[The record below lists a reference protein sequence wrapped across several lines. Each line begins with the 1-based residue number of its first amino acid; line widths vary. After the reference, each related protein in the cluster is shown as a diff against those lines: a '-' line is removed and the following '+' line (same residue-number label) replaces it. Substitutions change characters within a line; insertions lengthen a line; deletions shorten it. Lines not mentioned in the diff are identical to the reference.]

1 LCCVKQTQIKRRA
14 FCLTFSL
21 MRFTD
26 KICLVTGGT
35 SGIGRATCIRLAAE
49 GGTVV
54 VTGRDRAD
62 GAETVRLITKAGGKA
77 VFMACDLVKPSA
89 ITAMVKKALA
99 KYHRIDVLVCDA
111 AMMTFDRLVEL
122 PLTKWDT
129 LMMVNL
135 RSLVQLTQL
144 CLPHMPAG
152 SAIVTISSVHAHQ
165 TTTNVVPYATSK
177 GGLEAFVRGL
187 SLELD
192 RKQTRIN
199 AVAPGAVDTPMLWD
213 NPNVK
218 SGVETIDKA
227 TVGTPEELAAAIAF
241 MASAEASF
249 IHGTTLVVDGGR
261 LAQL

>member
-1 LCCVKQTQIKRRA
+1 
-14 FCLTFSL
+14 
-21 MRFTD
+21 MRFSN

-35 SGIGRATCIRLAAE
+35 SGIGRATCLRLAAE

-54 VTGRDRAD
+54 ALGRDRAD
-62 GAETVRLITKAGGKA
+62 GAEIVRLITKAGGKA
-77 VFMACDLVKPSA
+77 AFMACDLEKSRS
-89 ITAMVKKALA
+89 ITAVAKKVLA
-99 KYHRIDVLVCDA
+99 RYHRIDMLVCDA
-111 AMMTFDRLVEL
+111 AVMTFDRIANL
-122 PLTKWDT
+122 PLSQWDT
-129 LMMVNL
+129 LMLVNL

-152 SAIVTISSVHAHQ
+152 SAIVAISSVHAHQ
-165 TTTNVVPYATSK
+165 TTANVVPYATSK

-218 SGVETIDKA
+218 SGAEKIDKA

-241 MASAEASF
+241 MASSEASF

>member
-1 LCCVKQTQIKRRA
+1 
-14 FCLTFSL
+14 

-35 SGIGRATCIRLAAE
+35 SGIGRAACVRLGAE
-49 GGTVV
+49 GGTVIAL
-54 VTGRDRAD
+54 GRDKGE

-77 VFMACDLVKPSA
+77 VFIACDLSKPRV
-89 ITAMVKKALA
+89 ITTTVNKVLA

-111 AMMTFDRLVEL
+111 AMMTFDHLVDL
-122 PLTKWDT
+122 PLAQWDL
-129 LMMVNL
+129 LMLVNL
-135 RSLVQLTQL
+135 RSLAQLTQL

-152 SAIVTISSVHAHQ
+152 SAIVAISSVHAHQ
-165 TTTNVVPYATSK
+165 TTANVVPYATSK
-177 GGLEAFVRGL
+177 GALEAFVRGM

-199 AVAPGAVDTPMLWD
+199 AVAPGAVDTPMLWS

-218 SGVETIDKA
+218 NGTEKVDKA
-227 TVGTPEELAAAIAF
+227 SVGTPEELAAAIAF
-241 MASAEASF
+241 MASSEASF
-249 IHGTTLVVDGGR
+249 VHGTTLVVDGGR

>member
-1 LCCVKQTQIKRRA
+1 
-14 FCLTFSL
+14 
-21 MRFTD
+21 MRFSN
-26 KICLVTGGT
+26 KVCLVTGGT
-35 SGIGRATCIRLAAE
+35 SGIGRATCQRLAAE
-49 GGTVV
+49 GGTIVAL
-54 VTGRDRAD
+54 GRDRAD

-77 VFMACDLVKPSA
+77 VFMACELTKSRSIAAV
-89 ITAMVKKALA
+89 VKKVLA
-99 KYHRIDVLVCDA
+99 NHHRIDVLVCDA
-111 AMMTFDRLVEL
+111 AMMTFDRIADL
-122 PLTKWDT
+122 PLSQWDE
-129 LMMVNL
+129 LMLVNL

-152 SAIVTISSVHAHQ
+152 SAIVAISSVHAHQ
-165 TTTNVVPYATSK
+165 TTANVVPYATSK

-218 SGVETIDKA
+218 SGAEKIDKA

-249 IHGTTLVVDGGR
+249 VHGTTLVVDGGR

>member
-1 LCCVKQTQIKRRA
+1 
-14 FCLTFSL
+14 
-21 MRFTD
+21 MRFSN
-26 KICLVTGGT
+26 KVCLVTGGT
-35 SGIGRATCIRLAAE
+35 SGIGRATCQRLAAE
-49 GGTVV
+49 GGTLIVV
-54 VTGRDRAD
+54 GRDRAD
-62 GAETVRLITKAGGKA
+62 GNETVRLITKAGGKA
-77 VFMACDLVKPSA
+77 AFLACDLSKPRAVASL
-89 ITAMVKKALA
+89 TKKVLD
-99 KYHRIDVLVCDA
+99 KYHHVDVLVADA
-111 AMMTFDRLVEL
+111 AMMTFERLTEL
-122 PLTKWDT
+122 PLSQWDT
-129 LMMVNL
+129 LMLVNL

-144 CLPHMPAG
+144 FLPHMPAG
-152 SAIVTISSVHAHQ
+152 SAIVAISSVHAHQ
-165 TTTNVVPYATSK
+165 TTANVVPYATSK

-218 SGVETIDKA
+218 NGAETIDKA

-249 IHGTTLVVDGGR
+249 VHGTTLVVDGGR